1 VIFIDASFYLS
12 VLLRDDNYPIA
23 SQKYERLNPLDCVTS
38 QAVLG
43 EVLTVGSM
51 QFDRLLSIKFVT
63 SIMSSGTLVV
73 IENPALIYDT
83 WTNFREIKK
92 KDVGW
97 VDCYTLVIM
106 KQYSVTDMLSFDLTL
121 LKLANSKPIS

>member
-1 VIFIDASFYLS
+1 MIFIDASFYLS

-51 QFDRLLSIKFVT
+51 RFDRPLSIKFVT
-63 SIMSSGTLVV
+63 SITSSGTLVV

-83 WTNFREIKK
+83 WTNFREVKK

>member
-1 VIFIDASFYLS
+1 MIFIDASFYLS